1 MPWLASAAGSSAS
14 GMLVLLGDVAQRV
27 VQRLVGHLDAGA
39 IGALHLQ
46 FLQHQAVE
54 HLLAQHVLRRQL
66 DASARAGARR

>member
-1 MPWLASAAGSSAS
+1 MPWLASASGSSRERDACCCLATS
-14 GMLVLLGDVAQRV
+14 LQRV

-54 HLLAQHVLRRQL
+54 HLLAQHVLRAAGR
-66 DASARAGARR
+66 ASARAAAR